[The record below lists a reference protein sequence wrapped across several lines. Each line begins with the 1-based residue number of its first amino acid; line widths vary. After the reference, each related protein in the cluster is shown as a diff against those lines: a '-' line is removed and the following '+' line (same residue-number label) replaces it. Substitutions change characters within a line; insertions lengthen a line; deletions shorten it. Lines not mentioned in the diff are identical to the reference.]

1 MRTTIYPGSFDPI
14 TKGHLDII
22 KRAAKLFDKLIV
34 VVLTNPDK
42 EACFTI
48 RERVEFVEKVT
59 KDLENVEV
67 DTFDGLLA
75 DYVKIRGAGSI
86 VKGLRA
92 LSDFEYEFQMA
103 LTNKQI
109 NPDME
114 TLFLNTSSE
123 YMYLSSSIVKQVGFF
138 GGDISDFVPEEI
150 IDDITKKIRKVG
162 EQIDNR

>member
-1 MRTTIYPGSFDPI
+1 MKVIVYPGSFDPA

-22 KRAAKLFDKLIV
+22 ERAAALFDKLIV

-42 EACFTI
+42 TPIFSVE
-48 RERVEFVEKVT
+48 ERVGFIKRITAEMK
-59 KDLENVEV
+59 NVEV
-67 DTFDGLLA
+67 DSYDGLLA
-75 DYVKIRGAGSI
+75 DYVKIKGASAV

-92 LSDFEYEFQMA
+92 MSDFENEFQMA

-123 YMYLSSSIVKQVGFF
+123 FMFLSSSMVRQLASF
-138 GGDISDFVPEEI
+138 GGDISNFIPPEI
-150 IDDITKKIRKVG
+150 RDDIVERLRR
-162 EQIDNR
+162 N